1 MTALGVD
8 VGGTFTD
15 AVLVSSDGIATAKV
29 LTTARQEEGVVEA
42 ARLVLE
48 RAGAAPGDVTHFV
61 HGSTVATN
69 ALLERRL
76 ARVAL
81 VTTKG
86 FRDLLF
92 LGRQARPSLY
102 RLHEAPTPPV
112 VERRF
117 CVEVDER
124 MGPDGV
130 VRPLAEESVRRA
142 ARRLA
147 RGRVEAVAV
156 CLLFAFLDPA
166 HEARAAAILREALPD
181 AFVVASHE
189 VAAEVREFERA
200 TTATVDAALG
210 PPTGRYL
217 GRLRAATEEAGLPEP
232 HVMLSSGGVG
242 TLEQAAAHP
251 AGMLLSGPAGG
262 AVAARI
268 VAEAGRDAP
277 ALGFDMGGTSCD
289 TFFLAEG
296 GGESEL
302 TVNRVVAGLPVHL
315 PMVDIHTVSAGGGS
329 IAWVDAGGALRVGPQ
344 SAGADPGPACYGRGG
359 EAPTVTDANLVLGRL
374 PAAAPIAGGLRLDVD
389 RARAALGR
397 LGIGSAEEAAEG
409 VVTVAVNA
417 LVQALRVVS
426 VERGHD
432 PAGAA
437 LIAFGGAGPLHACEL
452 AEQLGATRVLCL
464 PASGVLSA
472 VGLAAAERRRDASRS
487 LLRPL
492 AEAGDLSAA
501 VAELARARDGES
513 VRAAADLRYVGQS
526 FELLVPFDQRSGGER
541 EARDRCD
548 SLEAAFHAEHERRYG
563 HADPDHPIE
572 LVTLRAAAVRPG
584 AEVRLAATGE
594 VERSRR
600 TIRVDGAEVDAEVL
614 SGSGLPPGTEVAG
627 PAVVEFPETTC
638 LVPPDWVGEADE
650 LGILRLEARA

>member
-1 MTALGVD
+1 MTALGID

-15 AVLVSSDGIATAKV
+15 AVLVRPDGLVTAKV
-29 LTTARQEEGVVEA
+29 LSTAEQEEGVVQA
-42 ARLVLE
+42 AREVLE
-48 RAGAAPGDVTHFV
+48 RAGLEPGDVEHFV

-76 ARVAL
+76 ARTAF

-112 VERRF
+112 VERRH
-117 CVEVDER
+117 CVEVIER
-124 MGPDGV
+124 IGPHGV
-130 VRPLAEESVRRA
+130 VTELDEASVEKAAKRLGRA
-142 ARRLA
+142 
-147 RGRVEAVAV
+147 RVEAVAV
-156 CLLFAFLDPA
+156 CLLFAFVDPA
-166 HEARAAAILREALPD
+166 HEARVAEILRAALPD

-217 GRLRAATEEAGLPEP
+217 RRLRAAAADAGLPEP
-232 HVMLSSGGVG
+232 RVMLSSGGVG

-251 AGMLLSGPAGG
+251 AAMLLSGPAGG

-268 VAEAGRDAP
+268 VAGLAGDAA

-289 TFFLAEG
+289 TFFLPEG

-302 TVNRVVAGLPVHL
+302 TVDRRVAGLPVRL

-329 IAWVDAGGALRVGPQ
+329 IAWVDSGGALRVGPQ

-359 EAPTVTDANLVLGRL
+359 TRPTVTDANLVLGRL
-374 PAAAPIAGGLRLDVD
+374 PAGAGLELDPAA
-389 RARAALGR
+389 ARAALER
-397 LGIGSAEEAAEG
+397 LGIGSAEAAAEG
-409 VVTVAVNA
+409 VVSVAVNA
-417 LVQALRVVS
+417 LAQALRVVS

-432 PAGAA
+432 PAAAA

-452 AEQLGATRVLCL
+452 AEQLGARRVLCL

-472 VGLAAAERRRDASRS
+472 VGLAAAERRRDRSRS

-492 AEAGDLSAA
+492 DEAGDLAAA
-501 VAELARARDGES
+501 VAELAPDGGE
-513 VRAAADLRYVGQS
+513 VRAAADLRYAGQS
-526 FELLVPFDQRSGGER
+526 FELLIPFEDPAEL
-541 EARDRCD
+541 AD
-548 SLEAAFHAEHERRYG
+548 AFHREHERRYG
-563 HADPDHPIE
+563 HADPEHPIE

-584 AEVRLAATGE
+584 AEVALAGGGE
-594 VERSRR
+594 VARGRR
-600 TIRVDGAEVDAEVL
+600 RVRLGGADVDAEILTGTGLPAGAEVR
-614 SGSGLPPGTEVAG
+614 G

-638 LVPPDWVGEADE
+638 LVPPGWAGTADE
-650 LGILRLEARA
+650 HGILRLEAGG

>member
-1 MTALGVD
+1 MSALGVD

-15 AVLVSSDGIATAKV
+15 AVLVGPDGMTTAKV
-29 LTTARQEEGVVEA
+29 LSTPSQEEGVVAA
-42 ARLVLE
+42 AREVLE
-48 RAGAAPGDVTHFV
+48 RAGVEPGAVTHFV

-76 ARVAL
+76 ARTAL

-112 VERRF
+112 VKRRL

-124 MGPDGV
+124 MGPAGV
-130 VRPLAEESVRRA
+130 LRALDEESVHRA

-147 RGRVEAVAV
+147 RERAEAVAV

-166 HEARAAAILREALPD
+166 HEARVAEILRAALPD

-217 GRLRAATEEAGLPEP
+217 GRLRAATAEAGLPEP
-232 HVMLSSGGVG
+232 HVMLSSGGVA
-242 TLEQAAAHP
+242 TLDQAAAHP
-251 AGMLLSGPAGG
+251 AAMLLSGPAGG

-268 VAEAGRDAP
+268 VADAP

-302 TVNRVVAGLPVHL
+302 TVDRRVAGLPVRL

-329 IAWVDAGGALRVGPQ
+329 IAWMDSGGALRVGPH

-359 EAPTVTDANLVLGRL
+359 TEPTVTDANLVLGRL
-374 PAAAPIAGGLRLDVD
+374 PAESPIAAGLRLDVGA
-389 RARAALGR
+389 ARAALET
-397 LGIGSAEEAAEG
+397 LGIGSAEDAAEG
-409 VVTVAVNA
+409 VVAVTVNA
-417 LVQALRVVS
+417 MVQALRVVS

-452 AEQLGATRVLCL
+452 AAQLGATQVLCL

-492 AEAGDLSAA
+492 AEVDGLDQA
-501 VAELARARDGES
+501 VAELAGAEDGEE
-513 VRAAADLRYVGQS
+513 VRGAADLRYAGQS
-526 FELLVPFDQRSGGER
+526 FELLVPFVDPDGL
-541 EARDRCD
+541 AD
-548 SLEAAFHAEHERRYG
+548 AFHAEHERRYG
-563 HADPDHPIE
+563 HADRDRAVE

-584 AEVRLAATGE
+584 AEVRLTAGGD
-594 VERSRR
+594 VERGSRS
-600 TIRVDGAEVDAEVL
+600 IRWDGEDVKAEVL
-614 SGSGLPPGTEVAG
+614 SGTGLPPGSTVAG
-627 PAVVEFPETTC
+627 PAIVEFPETTC
-638 LVPPDWVGEADE
+638 LVPPGWSGTADE
-650 LGILRLEARA
+650 QGILRLENT

>member
-15 AVLVSSDGIATAKV
+15 AVLVGPDGVTTAKV
-29 LTTARQEEGVVEA
+29 LTTASQEEGVVAA
-42 ARLVLE
+42 AREVLE
-48 RAGAAPGDVTHFV
+48 RAGVEPAAVSHFV
-61 HGSTVATN
+61 QGSTVATN

-76 ARVAL
+76 ARTAL

-102 RLHEAPTPPV
+102 RLHEPPTPPV
-112 VERRF
+112 VERRL

-124 MGPDGV
+124 IGPAGV
-130 VRPLAEESVRRA
+130 LRELDEESVHRA

-147 RGRVEAVAV
+147 RERVEAVAV

-166 HEARAAAILREALPD
+166 HEQRVAEILREALPD

-217 GRLRAATEEAGLPEP
+217 GRLREATAAAGLPEP
-232 HVMLSSGGVG
+232 HVMLSSGGVAG
-242 TLEQAAAHP
+242 LEQAAAHP
-251 AGMLLSGPAGG
+251 AAMLLSGPAGG

-268 VAEAGRDAP
+268 VAAPP

-296 GGESEL
+296 GGESDL
-302 TVNRVVAGLPVHL
+302 TVDRRVAGLPVRL

-329 IAWVDAGGALRVGPQ
+329 IAWVDSGGALRVGPR

-359 EAPTVTDANLVLGRL
+359 TEPTVTDANLVLGRL
-374 PAAAPIAGGLRLDVD
+374 PSESPIAAGLRLDAGA
-389 RARAALGR
+389 ARAALEA

-409 VVTVAVNA
+409 IVEVTVNA
-417 LVQALRVVS
+417 MVQALRVVS

-432 PAGAA
+432 PAAAA

-452 AEQLGATRVLCL
+452 AGQLGATQVLCL

-472 VGLAAAERRRDASRS
+472 LGLAAAERRRDASRS

-492 AEAGDLSAA
+492 TGAGDLARAA
-501 VAELARARDGES
+501 AELADAHDGED
-513 VRAAADLRYVGQS
+513 VRAAADLRYAGQS
-526 FELLVPFDQRSGGER
+526 FELLVPFEDP
-541 EARDRCD
+541 DT
-548 SLEAAFHAEHERRYG
+548 LEDAFHAEHERRYG
-563 HADPDHPIE
+563 HADRDRAVE
-572 LVTLRAAAVRPG
+572 LVTLRAAAVSPG
-584 AEVRLAATGE
+584 AQVALSATGD

-600 TIRVDGAEVDAEVL
+600 TISWQGEAIDAEVL
-614 SGSGLPPGTEVAG
+614 AGTGLPPGTEVTG
-627 PAVVEFPETTC
+627 PAIVEFPETTC
-638 LVPPDWVGEADE
+638 LVPPGWAGAADE
-650 LGILRLEARA
+650 HGILRLERTE

>member
-1 MTALGVD
+1 
-8 VGGTFTD
+8 
-15 AVLVSSDGIATAKV
+15 
-29 LTTARQEEGVVEA
+29 
-42 ARLVLE
+42 
-48 RAGAAPGDVTHFV
+48 
-61 HGSTVATN
+61 
-69 ALLERRL
+69 
-76 ARVAL
+76 
-81 VTTKG
+81 
-86 FRDLLF
+86 
-92 LGRQARPSLY
+92 
-102 RLHEAPTPPV
+102 V
-112 VERRF
+112 VERRR

-124 MGPDGV
+124 MGPAGV
-130 VRPLAEESVRRA
+130 LRALDEESVHRA

-147 RGRVEAVAV
+147 RERAEAVAV

-166 HEARAAAILREALPD
+166 HEARVAEILREALPD

-217 GRLRAATEEAGLPEP
+217 GRLRAATAAAGLPEP
-232 HVMLSSGGVG
+232 HVMLSSGGVA

-251 AGMLLSGPAGG
+251 AAMLLSGPAGG

-268 VAEAGRDAP
+268 VAAAP

-296 GGESEL
+296 SSESEL
-302 TVNRVVAGLPVHL
+302 TVDRRVAGLPVRL

-329 IAWVDAGGALRVGPQ
+329 IAWVDSGGALRVGPH

-359 EAPTVTDANLVLGRL
+359 TEPTVTDANLVLGRL
-374 PAAAPIAGGLRLDVD
+374 PAESPIAAGLRLDVSA
-389 RARAALGR
+389 ARTALEA

-409 VVTVAVNA
+409 VVAVTVNA
-417 LVQALRVVS
+417 MVQALRVVS

-452 AEQLGATRVLCL
+452 AAQLGATQVLCL

-472 VGLAAAERRRDASRS
+472 LGLAAAERRRDASRS

-492 AEAGDLSAA
+492 AEVTELDRA
-501 VAELARARDGES
+501 VAELAAARDGED

-526 FELLVPFDQRSGGER
+526 FELLVPFDDPDALAG
-541 EARDRCD
+541 
-548 SLEAAFHAEHERRYG
+548 AFHAEHERRYG
-563 HADPDHPIE
+563 HADPDRAVE

-584 AEVRLAATGE
+584 APVRLSAAGD

-600 TIRVDGAEVDAEVL
+600 TIRWEGEAVEADVL
-614 SGSGLPPGTEVAG
+614 AGTGLPPGTEVRG

-638 LVPPDWVGEADE
+638 VVPPGWSGAADE
-650 LGILRLEARA
+650 HGILRLEAA

>member
-1 MTALGVD
+1 MSALGVD

-15 AVLVSSDGIATAKV
+15 AVLVGPDGMTTAKV
-29 LTTARQEEGVVEA
+29 LSTPSQEEGVVAA
-42 ARLVLE
+42 AREVLE
-48 RAGAAPGDVTHFV
+48 RAGVEPGAVTHFV

-76 ARVAL
+76 ARTAL

-112 VERRF
+112 VKRRL

-124 MGPDGV
+124 MGPAGV
-130 VRPLAEESVRRA
+130 LRALDEESVHRA

-147 RGRVEAVAV
+147 RERAEAVAV

-166 HEARAAAILREALPD
+166 HEARVAEILRAALPD

-217 GRLRAATEEAGLPEP
+217 GRLRAATAEAGLPEP
-232 HVMLSSGGVG
+232 HVMLSSGGVA
-242 TLEQAAAHP
+242 TLDQAAAHP
-251 AGMLLSGPAGG
+251 AAMLLSGPAGG

-268 VAEAGRDAP
+268 VADAP

-302 TVNRVVAGLPVHL
+302 TVDRRVAGLPVRL

-329 IAWVDAGGALRVGPQ
+329 IAWMDSGGALRVGPH

-359 EAPTVTDANLVLGRL
+359 TEPTVTDANLVLGRL
-374 PAAAPIAGGLRLDVD
+374 PAESPIAAGLRLDVGA
-389 RARAALGR
+389 ARAALET
-397 LGIGSAEEAAEG
+397 LGIGSAEDAAEG
-409 VVTVAVNA
+409 VVAVTVNA
-417 LVQALRVVS
+417 MVQALRVVS

-452 AEQLGATRVLCL
+452 AAQLGATQVLCL

-492 AEAGDLSAA
+492 AEVDGPRSARWPSSLAPRTGRRYEARPTCATPASRSSCWSPSSTLMGSPTRSTPSTSAA
-501 VAELARARDGES
+501 TATPTGT
-513 VRAAADLRYVGQS
+513 G
-526 FELLVPFDQRSGGER
+526 RS
-541 EARDRCD
+541 
-548 SLEAAFHAEHERRYG
+548 S
-563 HADPDHPIE
+563 
-572 LVTLRAAAVRPG
+572 
-584 AEVRLAATGE
+584 
-594 VERSRR
+594 
-600 TIRVDGAEVDAEVL
+600 
-614 SGSGLPPGTEVAG
+614 
-627 PAVVEFPETTC
+627 
-638 LVPPDWVGEADE
+638 W
-650 LGILRLEARA
+650 

>member
-1 MTALGVD
+1 VTALGVD

-15 AVLVSSDGIATAKV
+15 AVLVGPGGMETAKV
-29 LTTARQEEGVVEA
+29 LTTAQQEHGVVEA

-48 RAGAAPGDVTHFV
+48 RAGVAPGDVTHFV

-76 ARVAL
+76 ARTGF

-86 FRDLLF
+86 FRDVLF

-102 RLHEAPTPPV
+102 RLHEAPVPPV
-112 VERRF
+112 VERRL

-124 MGPDGV
+124 MGPAGV
-130 VRPLAEESVRRA
+130 VRPLDEASVRRA
-142 ARRLA
+142 ARRLERA
-147 RGRVEAVAV
+147 RVEAVAV

-166 HEARAAAILREALPD
+166 HEARVAAILREALPD

-217 GRLRAATEEAGLPEP
+217 TRLRAAAADAGLPEP

-268 VAEAGRDAP
+268 VADAGGDAP

-302 TVNRVVAGLPVHL
+302 TVDRVVAGLPVHL

-359 EAPTVTDANLVLGRL
+359 EQPTVTDANLVLGRL
-374 PAAAPIAGGLRLDVD
+374 PAQAPIAGGLRLDVG
-389 RARAALGR
+389 RARAALER
-397 LGIGSAEEAAEG
+397 LGVGSAEEAAEG

-417 LVQALRVVS
+417 LVHALRVVS

-492 AEAGDLSAA
+492 AGAGDLAA
-501 VAELARARDGES
+501 AAAELAGARNGEV

-526 FELLVPFDQRSGGER
+526 FELLIPFEDG
-541 EARDRCD
+541 D

-563 HADPDHPIE
+563 HADPGHPIE

-584 AEVRLAATGE
+584 AEVRLVAAGD
-594 VERSRR
+594 VERGRR
-600 TIRVDGAEVDAEVL
+600 TIRVRRAEVEAEVL
-614 SGSGLPPGTEVAG
+614 SGTGLPPGTQVRG
-627 PAVVEFPETTC
+627 PAIVEFPETTC
-638 LVPPDWVGEADE
+638 LVPPGWVGEADE
-650 LGILRLEARA
+650 HGILRLEARP

>member
-15 AVLVSSDGIATAKV
+15 AVLVGADGIATAKV
-29 LTTARQEEGVVEA
+29 LTTPRQEDGVVAA
-42 ARLVLE
+42 AREVLE
-48 RAGAAPGDVTHFV
+48 RAGVEPGAVTHFV

-76 ARVAL
+76 ARTAL

-112 VERRF
+112 VQRRL

-124 MGPDGV
+124 MGPMGV
-130 VRPLAEESVRRA
+130 IRALDEASVERA

-147 RGRVEAVAV
+147 RARVEAVAV
-156 CLLFAFLDPA
+156 CLVFSFLDPS
-166 HEARAAAILREALPD
+166 HEARAAEILRGALPD

-210 PPTGRYL
+210 PPTGRYV
-217 GRLRAATEEAGLPEP
+217 GRLRAATEAAGLPEP
-232 HVMLSSGGVG
+232 HVMLSSGGVA
-242 TLEQAAAHP
+242 TLKQAAAHP
-251 AGMLLSGPAGG
+251 AAMLLSGPAGG
-262 AVAARI
+262 AVAARL
-268 VAEAGRDAP
+268 VAEPP

-289 TFFLAEG
+289 TFFLADG

-302 TVNRVVAGLPVHL
+302 TVDRRVAGLPVRL

-329 IAWVDAGGALRVGPQ
+329 IAWVDSGGALRVGPQ

-359 EAPTVTDANLVLGRL
+359 TEPTVTDANLVLGRL
-374 PAAAPIAGGLRLDVD
+374 PAESPIAAGLRLDPGA
-389 RARAALGR
+389 ARAALEG

-409 VVTVAVNA
+409 VVEVTVNA
-417 LVQALRVVS
+417 MVQALRVVS

-437 LIAFGGAGPLHACEL
+437 LVAFGGAGPLHACEL
-452 AEQLGATRVLCL
+452 AAQLGATRVLCL

-492 AEAGDLSAA
+492 AEAGDLDEA
-501 VAELARARDGES
+501 VAELAAARDGEV
-513 VRAAADLRYVGQS
+513 VRAAADLRYAGQS
-526 FELLVPFDQRSGGER
+526 FELLIPFEDPAEL
-541 EARDRCD
+541 A
-548 SLEAAFHAEHERRYG
+548 AAFHAEHERRYG
-563 HADPDHPIE
+563 HADPDRAVE

-584 AEVRLAATGE
+584 AEVRLSAAGD
-594 VERSRR
+594 VERGRR
-600 TIRVDGAEVDAEVL
+600 TIRWDGEDVEAEVL
-614 SGSGLPPGTEVAG
+614 SGTGLPPGTTVGG
-627 PAVVEFPETTC
+627 PAVIEFPETTC
-638 LVPPDWVGEADE
+638 LVPPGWAGAADE
-650 LGILRLEARA
+650 HGIVRLEASA

>member
-1 MTALGVD
+1 MSALGVD

-15 AVLVSSDGIATAKV
+15 AVLVGPDGMTTAKV
-29 LTTARQEEGVVEA
+29 LSTPSQEEGVVAA
-42 ARLVLE
+42 AREVLE
-48 RAGAAPGDVTHFV
+48 RAGVEPGAVTHFV

-76 ARVAL
+76 ARTAL

-112 VERRF
+112 VTRRL

-124 MGPDGV
+124 MGPAGV
-130 VRPLAEESVRRA
+130 LRALDEDSVHRA

-147 RGRVEAVAV
+147 RERAEAVAV

-166 HEARAAAILREALPD
+166 HEARVAEILRAALPD

-217 GRLRAATEEAGLPEP
+217 RRLRAATEAAGLPEP
-232 HVMLSSGGVG
+232 HVMLSSGGVA

-251 AGMLLSGPAGG
+251 AAMLLSGPAGG

-268 VAEAGRDAP
+268 VATAP

-302 TVNRVVAGLPVHL
+302 TVDRRVAGLPVRL

-329 IAWVDAGGALRVGPQ
+329 IAWVDSGGALRVGPH
-344 SAGADPGPACYGRGG
+344 SAGADPGPACYGRAGT
-359 EAPTVTDANLVLGRL
+359 EPTVTDANLVLGRL
-374 PAAAPIAGGLRLDVD
+374 PAESPIAAGLRLDVTA
-389 RARAALGR
+389 ARTALET
-397 LGIGSAEEAAEG
+397 LGIGTAEEAAEG
-409 VVTVAVNA
+409 VVAVTVNA
-417 LVQALRVVS
+417 MTQALRVVS

-452 AEQLGATRVLCL
+452 AAQLGATQVLCL

-492 AEAGDLSAA
+492 AEAENLDRA
-501 VAELARARDGES
+501 VAELAAAEAGEE
-513 VRAAADLRYVGQS
+513 VRGAADLRYAGQS
-526 FELLVPFDQRSGGER
+526 FELLIPFDDAGGL
-541 EARDRCD
+541 AD
-548 SLEAAFHAEHERRYG
+548 AFHAEHERRYG
-563 HADPDHPIE
+563 HADPDRPVE

-584 AEVRLAATGE
+584 AAVRLTAGGD

-600 TIRVDGAEVDAEVL
+600 TIRWEGEDVDAEVL
-614 SGSGLPPGTEVAG
+614 SGTGLPPGTNVEG
-627 PAVVEFPETTC
+627 PAIVEFPETTC
-638 LVPPDWVGEADE
+638 LVPPGWSGTADE
-650 LGILRLEARA
+650 QGILRLELAL

>member
-1 MTALGVD
+1 VNTLGID

-15 AVLVSSDGIATAKV
+15 AVLVGPDGMTTAKV
-29 LTTARQEEGVVEA
+29 ITTPSQEEGVVEA
-42 ARLVLE
+42 ARAVLE
-48 RAGAAPGDVTHFV
+48 RAGLAPADVEHFV

-76 ARVAL
+76 ARTAL

-112 VERRF
+112 VERRH
-117 CVEVDER
+117 CVEVVER
-124 MGPDGV
+124 MGPEGEIT
-130 VRPLAEESVRRA
+130 PLDEESVRRA
-142 ARRLA
+142 ARRLDRA
-147 RGRVEAVAV
+147 RVEAVAI

-166 HEARAAAILREALPD
+166 HEARVAEMLREALPD

-217 GRLRAATEEAGLPEP
+217 RRLRAAAADAGLPEP
-232 HVMLSSGGVG
+232 HVMLSSGGVA
-242 TLEQAAAHP
+242 TLEQAAEHP
-251 AGMLLSGPAGG
+251 AAMLLSGPAGG

-268 VAEAGRDAP
+268 VAEPP

-296 GGESEL
+296 GAESEL
-302 TVNRVVAGLPVHL
+302 TVQREVAGLPVRL

-329 IAWVDAGGALRVGPQ
+329 IAWVDSGGALRAGPH
-344 SAGADPGPACYGRGG
+344 SAGANPGPACYGRGG
-359 EAPTVTDANLVLGRL
+359 TEPTVTDANLVLGRL
-374 PAAAPIAGGLRLDVD
+374 PVESPIAGDLRLDVEA
-389 RARAALGR
+389 ARTALET
-397 LGIGSAEEAAEG
+397 LGIGSVEEAAEG
-409 VVTVAVNA
+409 VIAVAVNA
-417 LVQALRVVS
+417 MAQALRVVS

-452 AEQLGATRVLCL
+452 ADQLGAVCVLCL

-492 AEAGDLSAA
+492 LEAGDLAA
-501 VAELARARDGES
+501 AAAELAAARDGEDL
-513 VRAAADLRYVGQS
+513 RAAADLRYAGQS
-526 FELLVPFDQRSGGER
+526 FELMVPLVDE
-541 EARDRCD
+541 
-548 SLEAAFHAEHERRYG
+548 LEAAFHAEHERRYG
-563 HADPDHPIE
+563 HADPGRPVE
-572 LVTLRAAAVRPG
+572 LVTLRAAAVQPG
-584 AEVRLAATGE
+584 AEVQLIAVGD

-600 TIRVDGAEVDAEVL
+600 TIRIDGEDVEADVL
-614 SGSGLPPGTEVAG
+614 SGTGLPPGTEVTG
-627 PAVVEFPETTC
+627 PAVVEFAETTC
-638 LVPPDWVGEADE
+638 LVPPGWAGAADE
-650 LGILRLEARA
+650 HGILRLER

>member
-1 MTALGVD
+1 VTALGID

-15 AVLVSSDGIATAKV
+15 AVLVRNEGVVTAKV
-29 LTTARQEEGVVEA
+29 LSTARQEEGVVEA
-42 ARLVLE
+42 ARQVLE
-48 RAGAAPGDVTHFV
+48 RAGVAPGDVEHFV

-69 ALLERRL
+69 ALLERRV
-76 ARVAL
+76 ARTAL
-81 VTTKG
+81 VTTRG

-112 VERRF
+112 VERRH
-117 CVEVDER
+117 CVEVTER
-124 MGPDGV
+124 MGPDGPIE
-130 VRPLAEESVRRA
+130 PLDEASVRTA

-147 RGRVEAVAV
+147 RARVDAVAV
-156 CLLFAFLDPA
+156 CLLFAFRDPT
-166 HEARAAAILREALPD
+166 HERRVAELLREALPD

-217 GRLRAATEEAGLPEP
+217 RRLRAASADAGLPEP

-242 TLEQAAAHP
+242 TLDQAAAHP
-251 AGMLLSGPAGG
+251 AAMLLSGPAGG

-268 VAEAGRDAP
+268 VAGLSGDAA

-289 TFFLAEG
+289 TFFLPEG

-302 TVNRVVAGLPVHL
+302 TVDRTVAGLPVRL

-329 IAWVDAGGALRVGPQ
+329 IAWVDSGGALRVGPQ

-359 EAPTVTDANLVLGRL
+359 TEPTVTDANLVLGRL
-374 PAAAPIAGGLRLDVD
+374 PASAGLELDVD
-389 RARAALGR
+389 AARAALER
-397 LGIGSAEEAAEG
+397 LDVGSAVEAAEG
-409 VVTVAVNA
+409 VITVAVNA

-432 PAGAA
+432 PASAA

-452 AEQLGATRVLCL
+452 AAQLGSARVLCL

-492 AEAGDLSAA
+492 SEAGDLTEEI
-501 VAELARARDGES
+501 AELVKARDGETI
-513 VRAAADLRYVGQS
+513 RTAADLRYEGQS
-526 FELLVPFDQRSGGER
+526 FELLVPFEDTGDLAG
-541 EARDRCD
+541 
-548 SLEAAFHAEHERRYG
+548 AFHAEHERRYG
-563 HADPDHPIE
+563 HADPGHAVE

-584 AEVRLAATGE
+584 ADVTLSAAGE
-594 VERSRR
+594 IERDRR
-600 TIRVDGAEVDAEVL
+600 TIRIGGEDVDAEVL
-614 SGSGLPPGTEVAG
+614 RGSGLPPGTTVRG
-627 PAVVEFPETTC
+627 PAVIEFSETTC
-638 LVPPDWVGEADE
+638 LVPPGWSGEADE
-650 LGILRLEARA
+650 HGIVRLEA

>member
-1 MTALGVD
+1 MIALGVD

-15 AVLVSSDGIATAKV
+15 AVLVTDDGMTTAKV
-29 LTTARQEEGVVEA
+29 LSTPGQEEGVVAA
-42 ARLVLE
+42 AREALD
-48 RAGAAPGDVTHFV
+48 RAGVAPGDVDHFV

-69 ALLERRL
+69 ALLTRTL
-76 ARVAL
+76 ARTAL

-112 VERRF
+112 VERRR

-130 VRPLAEESVRRA
+130 IRELDEASVERA
-142 ARRLA
+142 ARRLKRERA
-147 RGRVEAVAV
+147 EAVAV
-156 CLLFAFLDPA
+156 CLLFAFLDPS
-166 HEARAAAILREALPD
+166 HEARVTAMLRDALPD

-217 GRLRAATEEAGLPEP
+217 RRLREATAEAGLPAP
-232 HVMLSSGGVG
+232 HVMLSSGGVAD
-242 TLEQAAAHP
+242 LEQAAAHP
-251 AGMLLSGPAGG
+251 AAMLLSGPAGG

-268 VAEAGRDAP
+268 VGTPP

-289 TFFLAEG
+289 TFLLGEG

-302 TVNRVVAGLPVHL
+302 TVQRRVAGLPVRL

-329 IAWVDAGGALRVGPQ
+329 IAWVDSGGALRVGPQ

-359 EAPTVTDANLVLGRL
+359 EQPTVTDANLVLGRL
-374 PAAAPIAGGLRLDVD
+374 PADSPIAAGLRLDVD
-389 RARAALGR
+389 AARAALES
-397 LGIGSAEEAAEG
+397 LGVGTPEEASAG
-409 VVTVAVNA
+409 VVAVAVNA
-417 LVQALRVVS
+417 MVQALRVVS

-432 PAGAA
+432 PAGAE

-452 AEQLGATRVLCL
+452 AAQLGATRVLCL

-472 VGLAAAERRRDASRS
+472 LGLAAAERRRDASRS

-492 AEAGDLSAA
+492 ADAEGLESA
-501 VAELARARDGES
+501 VAELIDARDEEE
-513 VRAAADLRYVGQS
+513 VRGAADLRYAGQS
-526 FELLVPFDQRSGGER
+526 FELLIPFGDGDLAE
-541 EARDRCD
+541 
-548 SLEAAFHAEHERRYG
+548 AFHAEHERRYG
-563 HADPDHPIE
+563 HADPDRPVE

-584 AEVRLAATGE
+584 ADVRLSASGD
-594 VERSRR
+594 VERGRR
-600 TIRVDGAEVDAEVL
+600 AIRWDGETVEAEVL
-614 SGSGLPPGTEVAG
+614 TGTGLPPGTRVTG

-638 LVPPDWVGEADE
+638 LVPPGWAGAADGH
-650 LGILRLEARA
+650 GILRLEAT

>member
-1 MTALGVD
+1 MRALGID

-15 AVLVSSDGIATAKV
+15 AVLVGPDGMVTAKV
-29 LTTARQEEGVVEA
+29 LSTARQEEGVVAA
-42 ARLVLE
+42 AREVLE
-48 RAGAAPGDVTHFV
+48 RAGARAEDVEHFV

-76 ARVAL
+76 ARTAL
-81 VTTKG
+81 VTTNG

-102 RLHEAPTPPV
+102 RLHEAPTAPV
-112 VERRF
+112 VERRL

-124 MGPDGV
+124 MGPQDV
-130 VRPLAEESVRRA
+130 IKALDEESVRRA

-147 RGRVEAVAV
+147 RARVEAVAV
-156 CLLFAFLDPA
+156 CLLFAFRDPA
-166 HEARAAAILREALPD
+166 HEARVAEILREELPD

-217 GRLRAATEEAGLPEP
+217 GRLREATREAGLPEP
-232 HVMLSSGGVG
+232 HVMLSSGGVA

-251 AGMLLSGPAGG
+251 AAMLLSGPAGG

-268 VAEAGRDAP
+268 VAEPP

-289 TFFLAEG
+289 TFFLAESG
-296 GGESEL
+296 AESEL
-302 TVNRVVAGLPVHL
+302 TVQRQVAGLPVRL

-329 IAWVDAGGALRVGPQ
+329 IAWVDSGGALRVGPQ

-359 EAPTVTDANLVLGRL
+359 EEATVTDANLVLGRL
-374 PAAAPIAGGLRLDVD
+374 PATSPIAADLRLDPEA
-389 RARAALGR
+389 ARAALER
-397 LGIGSAEEAAEG
+397 LQVGSAEEAAEG
-409 VVTVAVNA
+409 VIAVAVNA
-417 LVQALRVVS
+417 MVQALRVVS

-432 PAGAA
+432 TAGAT

-452 AEQLGATRVLCL
+452 ATQLGARRVLCL

-487 LLRPL
+487 V
-492 AEAGDLSAA
+492 LSALADAEGLDRA
-501 VAELARARDGES
+501 VAELAAARDGEA
-513 VRAAADLRYVGQS
+513 VRAAADLRYAGQS
-526 FELLVPFDQRSGGER
+526 FELLVPFEDP
-541 EARDRCD
+541 AD
-548 SLEAAFHAEHERRYG
+548 LEAAFHAEHERRYG
-563 HADPDHPIE
+563 HADRERAVE
-572 LVTLRAAAVRPG
+572 LVTLRAAAVAPG
-584 AEVRLAATGE
+584 AQVTVTATGDVEHGRRAIRWDGQE
-594 VERSRR
+594 VE
-600 TIRVDGAEVDAEVL
+600 AEVL
-614 SGSGLPPGTEVAG
+614 TGTGLPPGTTVTG
-627 PAVVEFPETTC
+627 PAIVEFPETTC
-638 LVPPDWVGEADE
+638 LVPPGWAGEADE
-650 LGILRLEARA
+650 HGILRLQS

>member
-1 MTALGVD
+1 VSALGVD

-15 AVLVSSDGIATAKV
+15 AVLVRPDGVVTAKV
-29 LTTARQEEGVVEA
+29 LSTAAQEEGVVQA
-42 ARLVLE
+42 ARAVLE
-48 RAGAAPGDVTHFV
+48 RAGLEPGDVEHFV

-76 ARVAL
+76 ARTGF
-81 VTTKG
+81 VTTRG

-112 VERRF
+112 VERRH
-117 CVEVDER
+117 CVEVTER
-124 MGPDGV
+124 MGPHGV
-130 VRPLAEESVRRA
+130 VTELDEASVERA
-142 ARRLA
+142 AKRLA
-147 RGRVEAVAV
+147 RARVDAVAI
-156 CLLFAFLDPA
+156 CLLFAFVDPA
-166 HEARAAAILREALPD
+166 HEARVAEILRAALPD

-217 GRLRAATEEAGLPEP
+217 RRLRAAAAGAGLPEP
-232 HVMLSSGGVG
+232 RVMLSSGGVG

-251 AGMLLSGPAGG
+251 AAMLLSGPAGG

-268 VAEAGRDAP
+268 VAGLSGDAA

-289 TFFLAEG
+289 TFFLPEG

-302 TVNRVVAGLPVHL
+302 TVDRRVAGLPVRL

-329 IAWVDAGGALRVGPQ
+329 IAWVDSGGALRVGPQ

-359 EAPTVTDANLVLGRL
+359 TRPTVTDANLVLGRL
-374 PAAAPIAGGLRLDVD
+374 PAGAGLELDPAA
-389 RARAALGR
+389 ARVALEQ

-409 VVTVAVNA
+409 VVSVAVNA
-417 LVQALRVVS
+417 LAQALRVVS

-432 PAGAA
+432 PAAAA

-452 AEQLGATRVLCL
+452 AEQLGARRVLCL

-472 VGLAAAERRRDASRS
+472 VGLAAAERRRDRSRS
-487 LLRPL
+487 LLCPL
-492 AEAGDLSAA
+492 DDAGDLAAA
-501 VAELARARDGES
+501 VAELAAGDGD
-513 VRAAADLRYVGQS
+513 VRAAADLRYAGQS
-526 FELLVPFDQRSGGER
+526 FELLIPFEDPAELAG
-541 EARDRCD
+541 
-548 SLEAAFHAEHERRYG
+548 AFHREHERRYG
-563 HADPDHPIE
+563 HADPGHPIE

-584 AEVRLAATGE
+584 VDVALAGGGEVARGRRRVRLGGADVDADVLTGAGLPA
-594 VERSRR
+594 
-600 TIRVDGAEVDAEVL
+600 GAEVH
-614 SGSGLPPGTEVAG
+614 G

-638 LVPPDWVGEADE
+638 LVPPGWGGTADE
-650 LGILRLEARA
+650 HGILCLEAGA

>member
-1 MTALGVD
+1 VSALGID

-15 AVLVSSDGIATAKV
+15 AVLVTGDGMVTAKV
-29 LTTARQEEGVVEA
+29 LSTPRQEEGVVAA
-42 ARLVLE
+42 ARAVLE
-48 RAGAAPGDVTHFV
+48 RAGVAPGDVTHFV

-76 ARVAL
+76 ARTAL

-112 VERRF
+112 VERRR

-124 MGPDGV
+124 MGPEGV
-130 VRPLAEESVRRA
+130 IRELDEESVHRA
-142 ARRLA
+142 ARRLKRERA
-147 RGRVEAVAV
+147 EAVAI

-166 HEARAAAILREALPD
+166 HERRVAEILRDALPG

-217 GRLRAATEEAGLPEP
+217 SRLRTATEEAGLPEP

-242 TLEQAAAHP
+242 TLEQAATHP
-251 AGMLLSGPAGG
+251 AAMLLSGPAGG

-268 VAEAGRDAP
+268 VSEPP

-296 GGESEL
+296 GSESEL
-302 TVNRVVAGLPVHL
+302 TVDRRVAGLPVRL

-329 IAWVDAGGALRVGPQ
+329 IAWVDSGGALRVGPQ
-344 SAGADPGPACYGRGG
+344 SASADPGPACYGRGG
-359 EAPTVTDANLVLGRL
+359 EQPTVTDANLVLGRL
-374 PAAAPIAGGLRLDVD
+374 PAESPIAAGLRLDVD
-389 RARAALGR
+389 AARAALET

-409 VVTVAVNA
+409 VVAVAVNA
-417 LVQALRVVS
+417 MVQALRVVS

-472 VGLAAAERRRDASRS
+472 LGLAAAERRRDVSRS
-487 LLRPL
+487 LLTPL
-492 AEAGDLSAA
+492 AEADGLDRAA
-501 VAELARARDGES
+501 AEMVHAEDGEQL
-513 VRAAADLRYVGQS
+513 RAAADLRYVGQS
-526 FELLVPFDQRSGGER
+526 FELLIPFEDPAEL
-541 EARDRCD
+541 A
-548 SLEAAFHAEHERRYG
+548 AAFHAEHERRYG
-563 HADPDHPIE
+563 HADPDRPVQ

-594 VERSRR
+594 VARSRR
-600 TIRVDGAEVDAEVL
+600 TIRWDGEEVTAEVL
-614 SGSGLPPGTEVAG
+614 TGTGLPAGTRVEG
-627 PAVVEFPETTC
+627 PAVIEFPETTC
-638 LVPPDWVGEADE
+638 LVPPGWAGAADE
-650 LGILRLEARA
+650 HGILTLERT

>member
-1 MTALGVD
+1 VTALGID

-15 AVLVSSDGIATAKV
+15 AVLVTDDGMVTAKV
-29 LTTARQEEGVVEA
+29 LSTAQQEEGVVA
-42 ARLVLE
+42 AAQAVLE
-48 RAGAAPGDVTHFV
+48 RAGVEPGDVTHFV

-76 ARVAL
+76 ARTAL

-92 LGRQARPSLY
+92 LGRQARPNLY
-102 RLHEAPTPPV
+102 RLDEAPTPPV
-112 VERRF
+112 VERRR

-124 MGPDGV
+124 MGPDGMI
-130 VRPLAEESVRRA
+130 RELDEASVQRA
-142 ARRLA
+142 ARRLRRERA
-147 RGRVEAVAV
+147 EAVAI
-156 CLLFAFLDPA
+156 CLLFAFLDPS
-166 HEARAAAILREALPD
+166 HEQRVAEILRAELPD

-242 TLEQAAAHP
+242 TLEQAATHP
-251 AGMLLSGPAGG
+251 AAMLLSGPAGG
-262 AVAARI
+262 AVAARL
-268 VAEAGRDAP
+268 VSEPP

-302 TVNRVVAGLPVHL
+302 TVDRRVAGLPVRL

-329 IAWVDAGGALRVGPQ
+329 IAWVDSGGALRVGPQ
-344 SAGADPGPACYGRGG
+344 SSGADPGPACYGRGG
-359 EAPTVTDANLVLGRL
+359 EQPTVTDANLVLGRL
-374 PAAAPIAGGLRLDVD
+374 PGESPIAADLRLDVD
-389 RARAALGR
+389 AARAALES

-409 VVTVAVNA
+409 VVAVAVNA
-417 LVQALRVVS
+417 MVQALRVVS

-472 VGLAAAERRRDASRS
+472 LGLAAAERRRDASRS

-492 AEAGDLSAA
+492 SDPGDLRGAA
-501 VAELARARDGES
+501 RDLIETRDGEQL
-513 VRAAADLRYVGQS
+513 RTGADLRYVGQS
-526 FELLVPFDQRSGGER
+526 FELLIPFEDPAELA
-541 EARDRCD
+541 E
-548 SLEAAFHAEHERRYG
+548 AFHAEHERRYG
-563 HADPDHPIE
+563 HADPDRPVQ
-572 LVTLRAAAVRPG
+572 LVTLRAAAVQPG
-584 AEVRLAATGE
+584 AQVQLAAAGE
-594 VERSRR
+594 VSRSRR
-600 TIRVDGAEVDAEVL
+600 TIRWDGEDVEAEVL
-614 SGSGLPPGTEVAG
+614 TGTGLPTGERVAG

-638 LVPPDWVGEADE
+638 LVPPGWSGAADE
-650 LGILRLEARA
+650 QGVLTLEAT

>member
-1 MTALGVD
+1 MIALGVD

-15 AVLVSSDGIATAKV
+15 AVLVTDAGMTTAKV
-29 LTTARQEEGVVEA
+29 LSTPGQEEGVVAA
-42 ARLVLE
+42 AREALD
-48 RAGAAPGDVTHFV
+48 RAGVAPGDVDHFV

-69 ALLERRL
+69 ALLTRTL
-76 ARVAL
+76 ARTAL

-102 RLHEAPTPPV
+102 RLHEAPTRPV
-112 VERRF
+112 VERRR

-124 MGPDGV
+124 MGPEGV
-130 VRPLAEESVRRA
+130 IRALDEASVERA
-142 ARRLA
+142 ARRLKREGA
-147 RGRVEAVAV
+147 EAVAV
-156 CLLFAFLDPA
+156 CLLFAFLDPS
-166 HEARAAAILREALPD
+166 HEARVAAMLRDALPD

-217 GRLRAATEEAGLPEP
+217 SRLREATAEAGLPAP
-232 HVMLSSGGVG
+232 HVMLSSGGVAD
-242 TLEQAAAHP
+242 LEQAAAHP
-251 AGMLLSGPAGG
+251 AAMLLSGPAGG

-268 VAEAGRDAP
+268 VGTPP

-289 TFFLAEG
+289 TFLLGEG

-302 TVNRVVAGLPVHL
+302 TVQRRVAGLPVRL

-329 IAWVDAGGALRVGPQ
+329 IAWVDSGGALRVGPQ
-344 SAGADPGPACYGRGG
+344 SAGADPGPASYGRGG
-359 EAPTVTDANLVLGRL
+359 EQPTVTDANLVLGRL
-374 PAAAPIAGGLRLDVD
+374 PGESPIAAGLRLDVD
-389 RARAALGR
+389 AARAALES
-397 LGIGSAEEAAEG
+397 LGVGSAEEAAAG
-409 VVTVAVNA
+409 VVAVAVNA
-417 LVQALRVVS
+417 MVQALRVVS

-432 PAGAA
+432 PAGAE

-452 AEQLGATRVLCL
+452 AAQLGATRVLCL

-472 VGLAAAERRRDASRS
+472 LGLAAAERRRDASRS

-492 AEAGDLSAA
+492 ADAGDVEAA
-501 VAELARARDGES
+501 VADLIQSRGEE
-513 VRAAADLRYVGQS
+513 VRGAADLRYAGQS
-526 FELLVPFDQRSGGER
+526 FELLIPFGDGDLAET
-541 EARDRCD
+541 
-548 SLEAAFHAEHERRYG
+548 FHAEHERRYG
-563 HADPDHPIE
+563 HADPDRPVE

-584 AEVRLAATGE
+584 ADVRLSASGD
-594 VERSRR
+594 VERARR
-600 TIRVDGAEVDAEVL
+600 AIRWDGETVEAEVL
-614 SGSGLPPGTEVAG
+614 TGSGLPPGTRVTG

-638 LVPPDWVGEADE
+638 LVPPGWAGAADE
-650 LGILRLEARA
+650 QGILRLEAT

>member
-1 MTALGVD
+1 MSALGVD

-15 AVLVSSDGIATAKV
+15 AVLVGPDGMTTAKV
-29 LTTARQEEGVVEA
+29 LSTPSQEEGVVAA
-42 ARLVLE
+42 AREVLE
-48 RAGAAPGDVTHFV
+48 RAGVEPGAVTHFV

-76 ARVAL
+76 ARTAL

-112 VERRF
+112 VKRRL

-124 MGPDGV
+124 MGPAGV
-130 VRPLAEESVRRA
+130 LRALDEESVHRA

-147 RGRVEAVAV
+147 RERAEAVAV

-166 HEARAAAILREALPD
+166 HEARVAEILRAALPD

-217 GRLRAATEEAGLPEP
+217 GRLRAATAAAGLPEP
-232 HVMLSSGGVG
+232 HVMLSSGGVA

-251 AGMLLSGPAGG
+251 AAMLLSGPAGG

-268 VAEAGRDAP
+268 VADPP

-302 TVNRVVAGLPVHL
+302 TVDRRVAGLPVRL

-329 IAWVDAGGALRVGPQ
+329 IAWIDSGGALRVGPH

-359 EAPTVTDANLVLGRL
+359 TEPTVTDANLVLGRL
-374 PAAAPIAGGLRLDVD
+374 PAESPIAAGLRLDVGA
-389 RARAALGR
+389 ARAALET
-397 LGIGSAEEAAEG
+397 LGIGVG
-409 VVTVAVNA
+409 
-417 LVQALRVVS
+417 RGRGRGRGRGDG
-426 VERGHD
+426 ERDG
-432 PAGAA
+432 AGAA
-437 LIAFGGAGPLHACEL
+437 RGLGRARPRPGGRGADRVRRRRAAARVRARRPARGDAGAVPARQRRPVRRRARRRGAPPRRLAQPAATAGRGGRARSGGGRARGRRGRGGGARRG
-452 AEQLGATRVLCL
+452 R
-464 PASGVLSA
+464 PAL
-472 VGLAAAERRRDASRS
+472 RR
-487 LLRPL
+487 P
-492 AEAGDLSAA
+492 
-501 VAELARARDGES
+501 V
-513 VRAAADLRYVGQS
+513 VRAADPVRGPRRARRRVPRRARAPLR
-526 FELLVPFDQRSGGER
+526 PR
-541 EARDRCD
+541 
-548 SLEAAFHAEHERRYG
+548 
-563 HADPDHPIE
+563 
-572 LVTLRAAAVRPG
+572 RPG
-584 AEVRLAATGE
+584 PA
-594 VERSRR
+594 RS
-600 TIRVDGAEVDAEVL
+600 
-614 SGSGLPPGTEVAG
+614 SS
-627 PAVVEFPETTC
+627 
-638 LVPPDWVGEADE
+638 
-650 LGILRLEARA
+650 

>member
-15 AVLVSSDGIATAKV
+15 AVLVGPDGMVTAKV
-29 LTTARQEEGVVEA
+29 LSTASQEEGVVAA
-42 ARLVLE
+42 AREVLA
-48 RAGAAPGDVTHFV
+48 RAGVEPGDVTHFV

-69 ALLERRL
+69 ALLTRSL
-76 ARVAL
+76 ARTAF

-112 VERRF
+112 VERRH

-130 VRPLAEESVRRA
+130 IRELSEASVHRA
-142 ARRLA
+142 AKRLA
-147 RGRVEAVAV
+147 RARVEAVAV
-156 CLLFAFLDPA
+156 CLLFAFRDPA
-166 HEARAAAILREALPD
+166 HEARVAEILRAELPE

-200 TTATVDAALG
+200 TTTTVDAALG
-210 PPTGRYL
+210 PPTRRYL
-217 GRLRAATEEAGLPEP
+217 SRLRAATEEAGLTEP
-232 HVMLSSGGVG
+232 HVMLSSGGVA
-242 TLEQAAAHP
+242 TLDQAAAHP
-251 AGMLLSGPAGG
+251 AAMLLSGPAGG

-268 VAEAGRDAP
+268 VAEPP
-277 ALGFDMGGTSCD
+277 AMGFDMGGTSCD

-296 GGESEL
+296 GTESEL
-302 TVNRVVAGLPVHL
+302 TVQRQVAGLPVRL

-329 IAWVDAGGALRVGPQ
+329 IGWVDSGGALRVGPQ

-359 EAPTVTDANLVLGRL
+359 TEPTVTDANLVLGRL
-374 PAAAPIAGGLRLDVD
+374 PVDSPIAADLRLDVD
-389 RARAALGR
+389 AARKALES

-409 VVTVAVNA
+409 VVAVAVNA
-417 LVQALRVVS
+417 MVQALRVVS

-432 PAGAA
+432 PAGAS
-437 LIAFGGAGPLHACEL
+437 LLAFGGAGPLHACEL
-452 AEQLGATRVLCL
+452 AVQLGATKVLCL

-472 VGLAAAERRRDASRS
+472 VGLAAAERRRDHSRS
-487 LLRPL
+487 LLVPL
-492 AEAGDLSAA
+492 AEAGDLAAA
-501 VAELARARDGES
+501 VAELAGDGS
-513 VRAAADLRYVGQS
+513 GVRAAADLRYAGQS
-526 FELLVPFDQRSGGER
+526 FELMIPFDDPDDL
-541 EARDRCD
+541 AR
-548 SLEAAFHAEHERRYG
+548 AFHAEHERRYG
-563 HADPDHPIE
+563 HADPDAPIE

-584 AEVRLAATGE
+584 AQVALAGGGEVARGRRRVRLG
-594 VERSRR
+594 
-600 TIRVDGAEVDAEVL
+600 GADVDAEVL
-614 SGSGLPPGTEVAG
+614 SGTGLPAGAEVRG

-638 LVPPDWVGEADE
+638 VVPPGWAGAADE
-650 LGILRLEARA
+650 HGILRLEATG